1 MIRHGGSTHKT
12 MLTRPAHKRIEV
24 SVGLSPDFGA
34 RAVEVCLEI
43 AVILHPDDD
52 DQKCLTR
59 RTKERTSNWS
69 AKYPRGFLAKS
80 ALASGFRCPSCI
92 SEVVDTT
99 TEVDMELIRCGL
111 CDASSPK

>member
-24 SVGLSPDFGA
+24 SVGLSPDFWA
-34 RAVEVCLEI
+34 RAVEVCLEV

-92 SEVVDTT
+92 SDVVDTT
-99 TEVDMELIRCGL
+99 TEVDIELMRCGL
-111 CDASSPK
+111 WDASSPK